1 MKLLLS
7 KYLLLTLIV
16 FCTLQTGCE
25 DIDSSPNTN
34 KYTYYDDI
42 SDITYLNSS
51 FYTTNYDLSG
61 NAGEQ
66 IDLIVYD
73 IVDTET
79 VMNNKFSLGLNGQGY
94 LSITND
100 GNDLFLQSRSN
111 YNIFKISNTGEIAYL
126 SSDTLDTKW
135 LPSGLTYNSSN
146 DSLVFL
152 YRNTEK
158 NNQYRLREVSK
169 LLSEQSKNDREFV
182 LNGLDTTVYGAL
194 CIAYKEPN
202 LYVLAF
208 DGQEDVLITM
218 DYSSLNLISNESVND
233 STAVGIDIANN
244 SIYLSYRDRTIS
256 LFKEL

>member
-1 MKLLLS
+1 MKSLLS

-25 DIDSSPNTN
+25 DIEYSPNTN

-73 IVDTET
+73 IVETET
-79 VMNNKFSLGLNGQGY
+79 IMNNKFSLGLNGQGY

-169 LLSEQSKNDREFV
+169 LLSDQSKNDREFV

-233 STAVGIDIANN
+233 STAVGIDIVNN

>member
-1 MKLLLS
+1 MGFFYLWDDEYILGKEIIMKKYFLLI
-7 KYLLLTLIV
+7 LIGYCIV
-16 FCTLQTGCE
+16 QISCE

-94 LSITND
+94 FSITND

-111 YNIFKISNTGEIAYL
+111 YNIFKLSNTG
-126 SSDTLDTKW
+126 
-135 LPSGLTYNSSN
+135 
-146 DSLVFL
+146 
-152 YRNTEK
+152 
-158 NNQYRLREVSK
+158 
-169 LLSEQSKNDREFV
+169 
-182 LNGLDTTVYGAL
+182 
-194 CIAYKEPN
+194 
-202 LYVLAF
+202 
-208 DGQEDVLITM
+208 
-218 DYSSLNLISNESVND
+218 
-233 STAVGIDIANN
+233 
-244 SIYLSYRDRTIS
+244 
-256 LFKEL
+256 